1 MVKVQ
6 IKIRWTTP
14 KSKGFKMF
22 GILPENWKKWRRSH
36 DQILSSTNTYLPMR
50 ASILSWISYHRTQ
63 SLLYNSFWKGFSGNG
78 CYCDWLKARVKGF
91 SLFPDCL
98 RVLRLMKIRYR
109 RHPLIFWDGWW
120 EIGKIGSVS
129 SLKDWKVP
137 NGSLYSTITSTRA
150 TWGQFSPTRN
160 WFA

>member
-1 MVKVQ
+1 
-6 IKIRWTTP
+6 
-14 KSKGFKMF
+14 
-22 GILPENWKKWRRSH
+22 
-36 DQILSSTNTYLPMR
+36 MR

-78 CYCDWLKARVKGF
+78 CYCDWLKAGVKGF

-98 RVLRLMKIRYR
+98 RVLRLRKIRYR

-129 SLKDWKVP
+129 LLKDWKVP
-137 NGSLYSTITSTRA
+137 NGLLYSTITSTRV

-160 WFA
+160 WFPAFSDCTAGNRCSTFNIFIDRYVEAAAFEFQSASHQSDPLSNKF

>member
-1 MVKVQ
+1 MTSQPWLDTFIYKH
-6 IKIRWTTP
+6 
-14 KSKGFKMF
+14 
-22 GILPENWKKWRRSH
+22 L
-36 DQILSSTNTYLPMR
+36 STNESKHT
-50 ASILSWISYHRTQ
+50 ILNKLSQNTELALQFFLGS
-63 SLLYNSFWKGFSGNG
+63 SGNG

-91 SLFPDCL
+91 SLFPYCL